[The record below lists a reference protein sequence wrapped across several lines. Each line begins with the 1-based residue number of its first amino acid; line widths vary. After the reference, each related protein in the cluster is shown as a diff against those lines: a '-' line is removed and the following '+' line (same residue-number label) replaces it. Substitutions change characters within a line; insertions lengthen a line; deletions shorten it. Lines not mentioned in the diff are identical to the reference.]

1 MRKLRNEKR
10 IVFSLLCLA
19 LFLSFPVCVLS
30 AEEIIDPEEYV
41 LTVGRIESLEG
52 TAVIVRES
60 GKEQFLNTGDLII
73 SENVVEY
80 IENIDDRDTL
90 NDGFKKLKEKL
101 ILKTDPDSEVKI
113 VLDDFHKNDD
123 IITVGAE
130 TEVELIISGGC
141 VYASDGDCE
150 GFDYDTLRWRH
161 RDKYLELKVN
171 SGIVKVSY
179 NPDENYFLKVKSDNF
194 DNYTCRRKG
203 NTPAEFEVE
212 VSLEKRTQNLSLT
225 PTPDIEL
232 KLMEDAINNTIK
244 MMLMVH
250 NVEKFED
257 LDQDIKADI
266 EELLAE
272 LESLKKEKAEEMED
286 TDSSINERVVET
298 NLTTFVR
305 VYKNQLEIENKL
317 VKAGEMAIIKSSQ
330 FFDTFEVE
338 EF

>member
-1 MRKLRNEKR
+1 MSG
-10 IVFSLLCLA
+10 I
-19 LFLSFPVCVLS
+19 FLSFPVCVLS

-41 LTVGRIESLEG
+41 LTMGRIESLEG
-52 TAVIVRES
+52 TAVIIKES

-101 ILKTDPDSEVKI
+101 ILKTDPNSEVKI

-150 GFDYDTLRWRH
+150 GFNYNTLKWRH
-161 RDKYLELKVN
+161 RSKYLKLKVN
-171 SGIVKVSY
+171 YGIVKVSY
-179 NPDENYFLKVKSDNF
+179 NPNENYSLKVKSDNF
-194 DNYTCRRKG
+194 DNYICRRKG

-212 VSLEKRTQNLSLT
+212 VSLEKSTQHLNLT
-225 PTPDIEL
+225 PTPDFEL
-232 KLMEDAINNTIK
+232 ELMEEAINNSIK

-257 LDQDIKADI
+257 LDEDIKANI
-266 EELLAE
+266 EELFAE

-286 TDSSINERVVET
+286 TDLSTNQSFVKT

-317 VKAGEMAIIKSSQ
+317 VKAGEMAIIKSSPM
-330 FFDTFEVE
+330 FDTFEVK